1 MKPAIFLDR
10 DGTLIVDP
18 GYPKDPEVVQPLPGV
33 VEALMRFGDA
43 GFALVV
49 ISNQAGVGRGIIT
62 PKQARAVHLRFIALF
77 GEKGIHFD
85 DVRYC
90 FHAPEVGCACR
101 KPAPGM
107 ILQSTATYGWDLPR
121 SYMIGDKP
129 SDVQAGIAAG
139 CVGIAFTDWPSVT
152 ARILG

>member
-1 MKPAIFLDR
+1 MKPVVFLDR

-18 GYPKDPEVVQPLPGV
+18 GYPKDPELVELLPGV
-33 VEALMRFGDA
+33 VEALTRFRDA

-62 PKQARAVHLRFIALF
+62 PEQARAVHERFIALF
-77 GEKGIHFD
+77 AERGITFD

-90 FHAPEVGCACR
+90 VHAPEAGCACR

-107 ILQSTATYGWDLPR
+107 IVQSSATHGWDLPR
-121 SYMIGDKP
+121 SFMIGDKA
-129 SDVQAGIAAG
+129 SDVEAGTAAG
-139 CVGIAFTDWPSVT
+139 CVGVPFTDWDQVT

>member
-18 GYPKDPEVVQPLPGV
+18 GYPKDPELVELLPGV
-33 VEALMRFGDA
+33 VEALRRFRDA

-49 ISNQAGVGRGIIT
+49 ISNQAGVGRGILT
-62 PKQARAVHLRFIALF
+62 LQQAQAVHERFLLLF
-77 GEKGIHFD
+77 GEQGITFD

-90 FHAPEVGCACR
+90 FHAPEAGCACR

-107 ILQSTATYGWDLPR
+107 ILASAARHGWDLPR

-129 SDVQAGIAAG
+129 SDVEAGRAAG
-139 CVGIAFTDWPSVT
+139 CVGLAFTDWPSVT
-152 ARILG
+152 SRILG

>member
-1 MKPAIFLDR
+1 MKPAVFLDR

-18 GYPKDPEVVQPLPGV
+18 GYPKDPELVELLPGV
-33 VEALMRFGDA
+33 VEALTRFRDA

-62 PKQARAVHLRFIALF
+62 PEQARAVHTRFLAIFA
-77 GEKGIHFD
+77 KQGIRFD

-90 FHAPEVGCACR
+90 FHAPAEGCPCR
-101 KPAPGM
+101 KPSPRM
-107 ILQSTATYGWDLPR
+107 IVESAAALELDVSQSF
-121 SYMIGDKP
+121 MIGDKS
-129 SDVQAGIAAG
+129 SDVEAGRAAG
-139 CVGIAFTDWPSVT
+139 CVGLPFTDWPSIT

>member
-1 MKPAIFLDR
+1 MTPAVFLDR

-18 GYPKDPEVVQPLPGV
+18 GYPKDPELVELLPGV
-33 VEALMRFGDA
+33 VEALTRFRDA

-62 PKQARAVHLRFIALF
+62 PEQARAVHERFLALF
-77 GEKGIHFD
+77 AERGITFA

-90 FHAPEVGCACR
+90 FHAPEAGCACR

-107 ILQSTATYGWDLPR
+107 IVQSAATHGWNVAR
-121 SYMIGDKP
+121 SFMVGDKA
-129 SDVQAGIAAG
+129 SDVEAGVAAG
-139 CVGIAFTDWPSVT
+139 CVGIAFTDWERVA
-152 ARILG
+152 ARILE